1 MPGVMTVPMM
11 TKHRVTEPVILA
23 FEASGDQASAAV
35 LTADGRQSVHHH
47 MARHG
52 HAAVITGLAEL
63 ALQDCATD
71 ASGITH
77 VTAGCGPGSFTGIRV
92 ALAAAK
98 GFQIAC
104 NAVPVGLSCLAVM
117 AHTATAGP
125 ATADPATA
133 GSAGHDAQTVLATAD
148 TRRGSFFCQAF
159 DANGA
164 ALGAILD
171 VDPTRESDDPSGP
184 VPDDQSASNSADI
197 DNSGS
202 IKILVDRWPGARV
215 IGPGA
220 SLLAAASGG
229 ILHEDNNQPPLHAL
243 QVAQLASTLI
253 AAGAPLPPLQPLYV
267 APAFLGPPRR

>member
-11 TKHRVTEPVILA
+11 TKHYVTEPVILA

-63 ALQDCATD
+63 ALQDCAID

-77 VTAGCGPGSFTGIRV
+77 VVAGCGPGSFTGIRV

-98 GFQIAC
+98 GFQIAS

-117 AHTATAGP
+117 AHTATK
-125 ATADPATA
+125 DPATA
-133 GSAGHDAQTVLATAD
+133 GLAGHDAQAVLASAD

-164 ALGAILD
+164 ALGDILD
-171 VDPTRESDDPSGP
+171 VDPTRESDDLFGP
-184 VPDDQSASNSADI
+184 VPDDQAARNSANIPNSAS
-197 DNSGS
+197 
-202 IKILVDRWPGARV
+202 IKMLLDRWPGTRV

-220 SLLAAASGG
+220 GLLAAASGG
-229 ILHEDNNQPPLHAL
+229 ILHEDNSQRPLDAL
-243 QVAQLASTLI
+243 QVAQLARTLI
-253 AAGAPLPPLQPLYV
+253 AAGTPLPPLQPLYV

>member
-1 MPGVMTVPMM
+1 MTVPMM

-98 GFQIAC
+98 GFQIAS

-117 AHTATAGP
+117 AHT
-125 ATADPATA
+125 ATA

-171 VDPTRESDDPSGP
+171 VDPTRKSDDPSGP

-229 ILHEDNNQPPLHAL
+229 ILHEDNSQPPLHAL

>member
-1 MPGVMTVPMM
+1 MSCGARESSGSLFSSISSKIDTAENGCHKKMTTDTIIVPLHTERVDAGVMTVPMM
-11 TKHRVTEPVILA
+11 TKHYVTEPVILA

-63 ALQDCATD
+63 VLQDCAID

-77 VTAGCGPGSFTGIRV
+77 VVAGCGPGSFTGIRV

-98 GFQIAC
+98 GFQIAS

-117 AHTATAGP
+117 AHTATK
-125 ATADPATA
+125 DPATA
-133 GSAGHDAQTVLATAD
+133 GLAGHDAQAVLASAD

-164 ALGAILD
+164 ALGDILD
-171 VDPTRESDDPSGP
+171 VDPTRETDDLS
-184 VPDDQSASNSADI
+184 
-197 DNSGS
+197 
-202 IKILVDRWPGARV
+202 
-215 IGPGA
+215 
-220 SLLAAASGG
+220 
-229 ILHEDNNQPPLHAL
+229 
-243 QVAQLASTLI
+243 
-253 AAGAPLPPLQPLYV
+253 
-267 APAFLGPPRR
+267 